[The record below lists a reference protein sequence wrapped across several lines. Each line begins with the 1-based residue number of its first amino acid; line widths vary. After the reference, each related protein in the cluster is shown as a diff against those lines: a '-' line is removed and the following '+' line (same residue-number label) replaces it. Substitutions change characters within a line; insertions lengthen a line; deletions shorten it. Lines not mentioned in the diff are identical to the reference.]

1 MRRAARAGLERDGI
15 LSKQATAIAMTSN
28 ADPADPAVSR
38 FLDAVWMERGLSPNT
53 LAAYRADLTALSRWL
68 GERAIPMMGTSR
80 ADLQDFIAWRVHAGA
95 RPRSTARQLSSF
107 RRFFRYLVREGVVR
121 EDPTAQIAMP
131 KIGRSLPKSLTEEEV
146 EALLSA
152 PVVSDP
158 LGNRD
163 RAMLEVLYATGLR
176 VSELVNLRHGQVNI
190 NQGVIRILGKGNRER
205 LIPLGEEAMRWL
217 TEFASGARSEIL
229 LERQTDYLFP
239 TRRGDRMTRQAF
251 WHIIKR
257 YARKSNIS
265 KDLSPHTLRHAFATH
280 LLNHGAD
287 LRVVQMLLGHSDLS
301 TTQIYTHV
309 ARERLKELH
318 SQHHPRG

>member
-1 MRRAARAGLERDGI
+1 MSKNAALA
-15 LSKQATAIAMTSN
+15 AAPTSTGST
-28 ADPADPAVSR
+28 DSTDPAVSR
-38 FLDAVWMERGLSPNT
+38 FLDAVWMERGLSSNT

-68 GERAIPMMGTSR
+68 AERGLPIMKTTRS
-80 ADLQDFIAWRVHAGA
+80 DLQDFIAYRVHAGA

-107 RRFFRYLVREGVVR
+107 RRFFRYLLRENQIK

-146 EALLSA
+146 ESLLASPA
-152 PVVSDP
+152 GNDP

-163 RAMLEVLYATGLR
+163 RCMLEVLYATGLR
-176 VSELVNLRHGQVNI
+176 VSELVNLRAGQVNL
-190 NQGVIRILGKGNRER
+190 NQGVIRILGNGNRER

-217 TEFASGARSEIL
+217 KDFAQGSRSEIL

-257 YARKSNIS
+257 YARKSGIS
-265 KDLSPHTLRHAFATH
+265 KELSPHTLRHAFATH

-309 ARERLKELH
+309 ARERLKEMH

>member
-1 MRRAARAGLERDGI
+1 
-15 LSKQATAIAMTSN
+15 LSNQAVAIAMTPN
-28 ADPADPAVSR
+28 ADAADPAVSR
-38 FLDAVWMERGLSPNT
+38 FLDAVWMERGLSTNT

-68 GERAIPMMGTSR
+68 HERQIPMIRTTR
-80 ADLQDFIAWRVHAGA
+80 ADLQDFIAYRVTAGA

-107 RRFFRYLVREGVVR
+107 RRFFRYLMREGVIR
-121 EDPTAQIAMP
+121 DDPTAQIAMP
-131 KIGRSLPKSLTEEEV
+131 KIGRSLPKSLSEEEV
-146 EALLSA
+146 ESLLGA

-163 RAMLEVLYATGLR
+163 RTMLEVLYATGLR
-176 VSELVNLRHGQVNI
+176 VSELVNLRHGQVNTT
-190 NQGVIRILGKGNRER
+190 QGVIRILGKGNRER

-217 TEFASGARSEIL
+217 KDFAQGSRSEIL

-239 TRRGDRMTRQAF
+239 TRRGDRMTRKAF

-257 YARKSNIS
+257 YARKAGIA
-265 KDLSPHTLRHAFATH
+265 KELSPHTLRHAFATH

-318 SQHHPRG
+318 SAHHPRG